1 MTTEALTGMEGAAA
15 ALAPV
20 VLPTRKRP
28 RRDVVRGLL
37 TGWSILV
44 YVFLYL
50 PILFVVIYSF
60 NENRR
65 LVPWHAFST
74 EWFGEA
80 WDDSNIRS
88 AIGVSVRAALL
99 TALVSVVIGS
109 LAGIALAR
117 RGGTWTRPFLVIVFL
132 ILVTPEIVDGI
143 AYLIWFVRLNL
154 DSSMARLVI
163 GHSVFNSAVVALIVR
178 ARLQGLDESLE
189 EAAADLGAPPTRVF
203 RQITLPLM
211 MPAVLAGGLLSFTF
225 SLDDVI
231 ISSFVTGAGS
241 FTLPVYVFSS
251 VRTGLKTELAAVST
265 MMLSLTLLALAVTA
279 FVLRRS
285 GDSAEEITA
294 TITGA

>member
-1 MTTEALTGMEGAAA
+1 VTTETLSVEGDAVPAAVQ
-15 ALAPV
+15 PSV
-20 VLPTRKRP
+20 RKRRP
-28 RRDVVRGLL
+28 PRDVAGWFLR
-37 TGWSILV
+37 GWSILV

-65 LVPWHAFST
+65 LVPWHGYSS
-74 EWFGEA
+74 EWFDEA
-80 WDDSNIRS
+80 LQDDTIRA

-99 TALVSVVIGS
+99 TSLVSVVIGS

-117 RGGTWTRPFLVIVFL
+117 RGGGWVKPFLALVFL

-154 DSSMARLVI
+154 DSSMARLVV

-211 MPAVLAGGLLSFTF
+211 MPAVLAGALLSFTF

-231 ISSFVTGAGS
+231 ISSFVTTAGS

-265 MMLSLTLLALAVTA
+265 LMLCLTLFALAVTA

-285 GDSAEEITA
+285 GESAEDITA
-294 TITGA
+294 TITGT